1 MLTALTVNVNVVLAV
16 SAGNGVPESVNVKV
30 IFDVPLA
37 YAVGVSVAVQFGAV
51 PLNTIFPT
59 GTKTEF
65 EVVALIEVV
74 QLSVESTSVIV
85 KLTVLATSSF
95 VL

>member
-1 MLTALTVNVNVVLAV
+1 MTVNVNVVLAV
-16 SAGNGVPESVNVKV
+16 IAGNGVPESVTIKVKFNTPFAKAAGV
-30 IFDVPLA
+30 I
-37 YAVGVSVAVQFGAV
+37 VAVQFGAV

-59 GTKTEF
+59 GTKTAF
-65 EVVALIEVV
+65 VVVALIEVTQFKV
-74 QLSVESTSVIV
+74 LSISVIV